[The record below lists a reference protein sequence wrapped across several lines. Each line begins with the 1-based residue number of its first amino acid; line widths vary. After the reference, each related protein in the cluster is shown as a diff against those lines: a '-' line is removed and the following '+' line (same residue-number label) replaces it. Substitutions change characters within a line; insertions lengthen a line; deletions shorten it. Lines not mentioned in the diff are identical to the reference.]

1 MRLALGIV
9 TNTPVWVFVLLGYL
23 VWQGIVS
30 LKPRTMPIW
39 RVMVV
44 PAVFILMGLSRIA
57 LTAGDGPGPVLAW
70 LGAALVFAPLGFFTG
85 PALRSIDRAHGR
97 VTREGS
103 AIPLIRNV
111 TVFVLQYAVA
121 VGAALHPD
129 SHTTMALIGRAV
141 SGATAG
147 YFVGWAL
154 AFLRRTAPV
163 EESALLS

>member
-1 MRLALGIV
+1 MPLALSIV

-30 LKPRTMPIW
+30 LKPRTLPIW

-57 LTAGDGPGPVLAW
+57 LDAGDGPWPVLAW
-70 LGAALVFAPLGFFTG
+70 IGAALVLAPLGCFTG
-85 PALRSIDRAHGR
+85 PALQSIDRAHGR
-97 VTREGS
+97 VTRAGS

-147 YFVGWAL
+147 YFIGWAL
-154 AFLRRTAPV
+154 AFLRRASLV
-163 EESALLS
+163 QQSA

>member
-1 MRLALGIV
+1 MQFALDIV

-70 LGAALVFAPLGFFTG
+70 LGAALVFRGSCPVAWCRIGYII
-85 PALRSIDRAHGR
+85 ALSGKVGR
-97 VTREGS
+97 FCQ
-103 AIPLIRNV
+103 A
-111 TVFVLQYAVA
+111 
-121 VGAALHPD
+121 
-129 SHTTMALIGRAV
+129 
-141 SGATAG
+141 ATAG
-147 YFVGWAL
+147 SLTMGSSLNPAMVSS
-154 AFLRRTAPV
+154 V
-163 EESALLS
+163 M